1 MKRCFLLTNVRAL
14 QVWGHVG
21 QRQDTVAAVDTVI
34 PPFCPSNLSSS
45 SSFSSAPGNRT
56 RYTSSFCFPP
66 HFQVEVWMWE
76 ALCVSERVGN
86 KDLLTPSCSRL
97 SHAGEPNCL
106 YHQHQS
112 NLRLK
117 IWTHRHTR
125 WCVTKTHTHL
135 FPERDVKTFWTSG
148 VLGLGECE
156 VMRRER
162 PMGRD

>member
-1 MKRCFLLTNVRAL
+1 MKRCFLLTNVRVL

-21 QRQDTVAAVDTVI
+21 QRQDTVAAMDTVI

-66 HFQVEVWMWE
+66 TSKWKYECGKHFVW
-76 ALCVSERVGN
+76 VSVLG
-86 KDLLTPSCSRL
+86 KTDLLTPSCSRL

-106 YHQHQS
+106 YHQHRS

-117 IWTHRHTR
+117 TWTHRYTR
-125 WCVTKTHTHL
+125 WCVTNTHFCFL
-135 FPERDVKTFWTSG
+135 KGIWKCSGSAESCGSVSVK
-148 VLGLGECE
+148 
-156 VMRRER
+156 
-162 PMGRD
+162 